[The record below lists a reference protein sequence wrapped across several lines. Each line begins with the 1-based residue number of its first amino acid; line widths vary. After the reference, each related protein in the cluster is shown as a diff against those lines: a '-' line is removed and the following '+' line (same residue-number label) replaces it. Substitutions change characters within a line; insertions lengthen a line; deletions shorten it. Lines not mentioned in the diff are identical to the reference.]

1 MIYSNLD
8 EIVLLPNQKFYSN
21 LLTDESNLFKI
32 LIPKDNGDIKK
43 IRVMLND
50 TEKSEIEIY
59 EKDRENLAINVENIR
74 GIKYC
79 DFIPIKNNNNEYE
92 IKFNIKAKEKIYYYI
107 ENKLIGEEDTFNV
120 YNLTFDKIK
129 EISAMNSFPI
139 KIFSKLPLTKEINTT
154 YNEILLEEIHQTDN
168 NNSKDLI
175 FNCYFQILNSEES
188 DIINT
193 IDEIE
198 INATLINQN
207 ELNEIIET
215 KKDSDYL
222 KSSLNKKFD
231 KSTKSV
237 ILNIN
242 SDFINKNKNYEE
254 LILYMSIN
262 YVNNN
267 IKKNINLSSKLLA
280 FYKNDLSFII
290 PSNNY
295 INDNLIVNGK
305 YKYNLYHLKLEKEEK
320 IKYIIEFSSNYELN
334 NKEFFISFLDYN
346 NINNIQPENYLTN
359 STNINFMDSK
369 RKIGSINQFE
379 FTLKEDSIKDIIL
392 CVATNLQTKKGGI
405 STINYVFKYNTYSL
419 NEYTDIITYNFSEI
433 LSNKGSSLIFSSINT
448 KSKDNQED
456 KVYGEISIRKILST
470 DRLNNEKLDTIAI
483 IESKYDLVNADITRD
498 SRNTNLKIKNMNI
511 KNEYYSIVI
520 NSPIYNQKFVFNTIP
535 EGIIENSKKKNVL
548 AIVLI
553 CVSVL
558 IVLIVILVVIKIFKK
573 NKNLKEEVMKTSFE
587 KSGML
592 EQLNEM
598 KSQ

>member
-198 INATLINQN
+198 INATLINRN

-242 SDFINKNKNYEE
+242 SDFINKNKNDEE

-305 YKYNLYHLKLEKEEK
+305 YNYNLYHLKLEKEEK

-483 IESKYDLVNADITRD
+483 IESKYDLVNADETRD
-498 SRNTNLKIKNMNI
+498 SKNTNLKIKNMNI

-535 EGIIENSKKKNVL
+535 EGIIENGKKKNVL

-558 IVLIVILVVIKIFKK
+558 IVLIFILVVIKIFKK